1 MSEHTI
7 LVTEGLA
14 KNLGSRLQERF
25 PEVEFVTVPMSGEM
39 PEAARR
45 ATGFFR
51 GFVPADRLQE
61 VLQQL
66 PNVRWLHAASAGL
79 DGLLSDYV
87 RGRLGNGSLTLTRT
101 AHTYDAPMGEYVIAS
116 MFLLAKQF
124 PAVMAAQR
132 AEEWGKPIGVDII
145 GSTVGIIGAG
155 NIGREVAWRARALGT
170 KVLGLR
176 RNPQPMEH
184 YDEVYGVDDLDL
196 VLAESDHVVL
206 AMPLTSETRYMIAER
221 ELKLMKESA
230 YLINVGRG
238 PLIREDD
245 LVRALNDEWIA
256 GAVLDVFEKEP
267 LPAGHPLWTAKNTVI
282 TPHSSGNSDS
292 NRGRLFDEFAAN
304 LERFIAGAEL
314 NNEIRELDLGY

>member
-7 LVTEGLA
+7 LLTEGLS
-14 KNLGSRLQERF
+14 KNLGTRLQERF
-25 PEVEFVTVPMSGEM
+25 PDVEFVTVPMSGEM
-39 PEAARR
+39 PAAAQR
-45 ATGFFR
+45 ASGFFR

-79 DGLLSDYV
+79 DGLLSDYL
-87 RGRLGNGSLTLTRT
+87 RGRLGDGSLTLTRT
-101 AHTYDAPMGEYVIAS
+101 ANTYDEPMGEYVIAS

-124 PAVMAAQR
+124 PAVMAAQQ
-132 AEEWGKPIGVDII
+132 AEEWTRPIGVDII

-155 NIGREVAWRARALGT
+155 NIGREVAWRAKALGT

-184 YDEVYGVDDLDL
+184 YDEVYGLADLDL

-238 PLIREDD
+238 PLVREDD
-245 LVRALNDEWIA
+245 LVRALNEEWIA
-256 GAVLDVFEKEP
+256 GAVLDVFEQEP
-267 LPAGHPLWTAKNTVI
+267 LPPGHPLWTARNAVI

-292 NRGRLFDEFAAN
+292 NGDRLFDEFAAN
-304 LERFIAGAEL
+304 LELFMRGEAL
-314 NNEIRELDLGY
+314 NNPIRELELGY